1 MHLCFY
7 TRKKKLD
14 GSKMD
19 NQNDLGFLNK
29 MTVVW
34 LKRALVHLQ
43 DKLKK
48 SIFVEIF
55 FGHKVS
61 PDQKSDSFRFL
72 VRSSLVR

>member
-1 MHLCFY
+1 MHLFFY

-48 SIFVEIF
+48 ARPKI
-55 FGHKVS
+55 
-61 PDQKSDSFRFL
+61 
-72 VRSSLVR
+72 